1 MKTPPTTFQALS
13 MLVKAHQVKVLAGI
27 ADRNFNHMQ
36 EIQVFC
42 IKRIMQGGEL
52 NSDANFSFS
61 LSNVRKF
68 VFIVERDHGKGLCSE
83 HTVTVVPSRSVY
95 GFTVT
100 AEGGGNRDIPGKA
113 RYHTSLV
120 SHFTHKL
127 RAPVSFNWQ
136 APDLDIPSWHT
147 DRPDPLD
154 GVW

>member
-1 MKTPPTTFQALS
+1 MKTPPTVFQALS
-13 MLVKAHQVKVLAGI
+13 MLIKAHQVKLLAGI
-27 ADRNFNHMQ
+27 SNRLDNHHNQ
-36 EIQVFC
+36 IQVFSEDY
-42 IKRIMQGGEL
+42 ILRGGEL
-52 NSDANFSFS
+52 DSDANFSFI

-68 VFIVERDHGKGLCSE
+68 VFKVDHQHPGQNKWSE
-83 HTVTVVPSRSVY
+83 HLVTVVPSRSVY

-136 APDLDIPSWHT
+136 APDLDHPIMAH
-147 DRPDPLD
+147 
-154 GVW
+154 